1 MNIYLIL
8 EKLKY
13 HTSINSVNNKTNLD
27 IFMEKAGFKK
37 PEEKSPRQLDMIK
50 YYTSIEQPSLMDRIK
65 EIQ

>member
-1 MNIYLIL
+1 MNIDLIL
-8 EKLKY
+8 DKLKY
-13 HTSINSVNNKTNLD
+13 HTSITQPKQDLD
-27 IFMEKAGFKK
+27 NFLIRAGFKK